1 VRYRRR
7 ATERSLRSARSAYG
21 PWLLALALFLIY
33 GTDSLARYY
42 RMAPG
47 SYDLGIFVEAVKQYA
62 HFHAPVVDVMG
73 QNFNLLGDHFH
84 PILAVLGPFFLLFP
98 SPLTLLLAQAVL
110 FAVAAVPL
118 VWLGRSRLGEGGA
131 YAVGAAYGVS
141 FGIAQAVDFDFH
153 EIAFAVPLLA
163 FALWAMLEDRS
174 AVLVCCCFLALLCKE
189 DIGLTF
195 VLPIGIAVMLR
206 GRLGLGA
213 AVAAMGTAGS
223 LIAIYWLIPLFNPQH
238 IYTYWSKNGCLGAHG
253 ASTGTATAATGSGDP
268 ITCLLSSAQS
278 NAGTKLELV
287 FLLLAVTAFC
297 ALRSPLG
304 LLAVPNLGL
313 RFISTD
319 TSFWGTGYHYNAVLM
334 PVLCV
339 AAIDAIDRARR
350 AALPVPPALPAQPG
364 PEPAL
369 QPEPALALAHDLEA
383 RGAEADPVAVAAG
396 APDPHEPQAAATE
409 PPTPAQPTGP
419 GPIRRWGR
427 GVSDA
432 MGRHGA
438 VAMLAAGLAMVP
450 QFAFNQFFDPNTFT
464 FDARTDALRQAESLV
479 PSGVTVEATINVLAP
494 LAARDDAYWIG
505 NSNPAPQYVVL
516 DAVVSG
522 FPGTISDPQQWV
534 DGRHSGHSY
543 EVIWSNPYG
552 IYVLKQL
559 S

>member
-1 VRYRRR
+1 V
-7 ATERSLRSARSAYG
+7 YG
-21 PWLLALALFLIY
+21 A
-33 GTDSLARYY
+33 DSLARYY

-62 HFHAPVVDVMG
+62 HFHAPIVDIMG

-84 PILAVLGPFFLLFP
+84 PILAVLGPIFLLFP
-98 SPLTLLLAQAVL
+98 SPLTLLIAQAAL

-131 YAVGAAYGVS
+131 YAVGVAYGLS

-163 FALWAMLEDRS
+163 FALWAMLEDRD
-174 AVLVCCCFLALLCKE
+174 AVLISCCFLALLCKE

-195 VLPIGIAVMLR
+195 VLPIGLAVMLR
-206 GRLGLGA
+206 GRLVLGA
-213 AVAAMGTAGS
+213 VVSAMGTAGS
-223 LIAIYWLIPLFNPQH
+223 LLAIYWLIPMFNPQH
-238 IYTYWSKNGCLGAHG
+238 IYTYWSKNGCLGTPG
-253 ASTGTATAATGSGDP
+253 AAGTGAAPTPAGSGDP

-319 TSFWGTGYHYNAVLM
+319 SSFWGTGYHYNAVLM

-339 AAIDAIDRARR
+339 AAIDAIERARR
-350 AALPVPPALPAQPG
+350 AKAPVLPAAEAAA
-364 PEPAL
+364 PEPEFERELEPAVVAAEAA
-369 QPEPALALAHDLEA
+369 PEPVATAAPVTLTSEPAP
-383 RGAEADPVAVAAG
+383 AEPS
-396 APDPHEPQAAATE
+396 APGT
-409 PPTPAQPTGP
+409 
-419 GPIRRWGR
+419 IRRWAGSAS
-427 GVSDA
+427 GA

-438 VAMLAAGLAMVP
+438 VAMLAASLAMVP

-464 FDARTDALRQAESLV
+464 FDPRTDALRQAESIV

-522 FPGTISDPQQWV
+522 FPGTISDPVQWV
-534 DGRHSGHSY
+534 DGRHSGSSY
-543 EVIWSNPYG
+543 EIIWSNPYG
-552 IYVLKQL
+552 IYVLKRM

>member
-1 VRYRRR
+1 MRFPRIGSD
-7 ATERSLRSARSAYG
+7 RSQRSARSVYG
-21 PWLLALALFLIY
+21 PWLLALALFLVY

-62 HFHAPVVDVMG
+62 HFHAPVVDIMG

-84 PILAVLGPFFLLFP
+84 PILAVLGPVFLLFP
-98 SPLTLLLAQAVL
+98 SPLTLLIAQAAL

-118 VWLGRSRLGEGGA
+118 VWLGRSRLGEGAA
-131 YAVGAAYGVS
+131 YAVGAAYGLS
-141 FGIAQAVDFDFH
+141 FGVAQAVDFDFH

-163 FALWAMLEDRS
+163 FALWAMLEDRD
-174 AVLVCCCFLALLCKE
+174 AVLISCCFLALLCKE

-195 VLPIGIAVMLR
+195 VLPIGIGVMLR
-206 GRLGLGA
+206 GRLVLGA
-213 AVAAMGTAGS
+213 AVSAMGTAGS
-223 LIAIYWLIPLFNPQH
+223 LIAIYWLIPMFNPQH
-238 IYTYWSKNGCLGAHG
+238 IYTYWSKNGCLGTHG
-253 ASTGTATAATGSGDP
+253 AAVTGAATTATGSGDP

-304 LLAVPNLGL
+304 FLAVPNLGL

-319 TSFWGTGYHYNAVLM
+319 SSFWGTGYHYNAVLM
-334 PVLCV
+334 PVLCI
-339 AAIDAIDRARR
+339 AAIDAMDRARR
-350 AALPVPPALPAQPG
+350 AKAAVPLEIEATE
-364 PEPAL
+364 PEP
-369 QPEPALALAHDLEA
+369 EPVL
-383 RGAEADPVAVAAG
+383 VAAG
-396 APDPHEPQAAATE
+396 PSAGPLEAAEAVEAAEQGDPVTPTSERPHDEPSAPGT
-409 PPTPAQPTGP
+409 
-419 GPIRRWGR
+419 IRRWGA
-427 GVSDA
+427 GISGA

-438 VAMLAAGLAMVP
+438 VAMLAASLAMVP

-464 FDARTDALRQAESLV
+464 FDARTDALRQAESMV

-494 LAARDDAYWIG
+494 LAARDDAYWVG

-522 FPGTISDPQQWV
+522 FPGTISDPVQWV
-534 DGRHSGHSY
+534 DGRHSGSSY
-543 EVIWSNPYG
+543 EIIWSNPYG
-552 IYVLKQL
+552 IYVLKQM

>member
-1 VRYRRR
+1 MRFPRIGSD
-7 ATERSLRSARSAYG
+7 RSQSPNRSVYG
-21 PWLLALALFLIY
+21 PWLLALALFLVY

-47 SYDLGIFVEAVKQYA
+47 SYDLGIFVEAVKQYG
-62 HFHAPVVDVMG
+62 HFHAPIVDVMG

-84 PILAVLGPFFLLFP
+84 PILAVLGPIFLVFP
-98 SPLTLLLAQAVL
+98 SPLTLLIAQAAL
-110 FAVAAVPL
+110 FSVAAVPL
-118 VWLGRSRLGEGGA
+118 VWLGRSRLGQGGA
-131 YAVGAAYGVS
+131 YAVGVAYGLS

-163 FALWAMLEDRS
+163 FALWAMLEDRD
-174 AVLVCCCFLALLCKE
+174 AVLISCCFLALLCKE

-206 GRLGLGA
+206 GRLVLGA
-213 AVAAMGTAGS
+213 VVSAMGTAGS
-223 LIAIYWLIPLFNPQH
+223 LIAIYWLIPMFNPQH

-253 ASTGTATAATGSGDP
+253 AAATGAAPATPGSDP

-304 LLAVPNLGL
+304 LLAVPNLAL

-319 TSFWGTGYHYNAVLM
+319 SSFWGTGYHYNAVLM

-339 AAIDAIDRARR
+339 AAIDAMDRARR
-350 AALPVPPALPAQPG
+350 AKAAVPL
-364 PEPAL
+364 
-369 QPEPALALAHDLEA
+369 
-383 RGAEADPVAVAAG
+383 EADP
-396 APDPHEPQAAATE
+396 AAAEAEAEPEVVATE
-409 PPTPAQPTGP
+409 APEESAEPFTPTSEPVRGEPYAP
-419 GPIRRWGR
+419 GAIRRWGA
-427 GVSDA
+427 GASGA

-438 VAMLAAGLAMVP
+438 VAMLAASLAMVP
-450 QFAFNQFFDPNTFT
+450 QFAFNQFFNPGTFT
-464 FDARTDALRQAESLV
+464 FDARTDALRQAVAMV

-494 LAARDDAYWIG
+494 LAARDDAYWVG

-522 FPGTISDPQQWV
+522 FPGTISDPVQWV
-534 DGRHSGHSY
+534 DGRHTGSSY
-543 EVIWSNPYG
+543 EIIWSNPYG
-552 IYVLKQL
+552 IYVLKQM